1 MFGITASSNS
11 TGKVSITMEAG
22 AVINSGSS
30 AIQAINLATTVPVGA
45 QSTVSVTAAG
55 TIHSGYHLTPG
66 GAQPQAIS
74 VGYFPGNSGASN
86 TNVNGTV
93 SVDNFA
99 NVIADAG
106 TGVNAYNY
114 GNGSVTLTN
123 EANTSV
129 FGAQYGITAYLV

>member
-1 MFGITASSNS
+1 
-11 TGKVSITMEAG
+11 VEAG
-22 AVINSGSS
+22 AAINSGSS
-30 AIQAINLATTVPVGA
+30 AIQAINLATAIPVGA
-45 QSTVSVTAAG
+45 QSTVSVIAAG

-66 GAQPQAIS
+66 GAQPQAIAA
-74 VGYFPGNSGASN
+74 GYFPGNTGASN

-93 SVDNFA
+93 SIDNFA
-99 NVIADAG
+99 NVVADAG

-129 FGAQYGITAYLV
+129 FGAQFGITAYSLSSGSGSVTINV

>member
-1 MFGITASSNS
+1 MTAS
-11 TGKVSITMEAG
+11 
-22 AVINSGSS
+22 
-30 AIQAINLATTVPVGA
+30 
-45 QSTVSVTAAG
+45 G
-55 TIHSGYHLTPG
+55 TIHSGYPSYAG
-66 GAQPQAIS
+66 RRQPQAIS
-74 VGYFPGNSGASN
+74 AGYFPGNSGASN

-99 NVIADAG
+99 NIIADAG

-129 FGAQYGITAYLV
+129 SGAQYGITAYLVRA